1 MKRKAL
7 VVYNPASGKLK
18 SEKILEKLVPELRKS
33 GIAYHL
39 LETRAGES
47 TVASIDFKIDQTFTD
62 VIAVGGDG
70 TLNHTLNGIKNYN
83 VVFNIISAGSGN
95 DFVKNIHI
103 GKKIEDQVKTIID
116 GSVMRVDVGQC
127 NDQLFLNGVGL
138 GFDGQIVSDM
148 LHKSSWLKGH
158 LKYYYYVLKILA
170 TFKTIPL
177 KYVIDRK
184 QHNQHTLLLVAA
196 NGTTFGGG
204 FKLTPGANISDG
216 LLDVC
221 SIGNISPI
229 NRFLNIH
236 KLTQG
241 THGSI
246 EQVRFDK
253 IRSMKIE
260 ANPMIVGHIDGE
272 YLGSPPFDIKVL
284 PRFLKLRV
292 NKRM

>member
-7 VVYNPASGKLK
+7 VVYNPASGRLK
-18 SEKILEKLVPELRKS
+18 SEKILEKLIPELRKS

-39 LETRAGES
+39 LETQAGES
-47 TVASIDFKIDQTFTD
+47 TPASIDFKIDQTFTD

-95 DFVKNIHI
+95 DFVKNINI
-103 GKKIEDQVKTIID
+103 GRTIDDQIKTIID

-127 NDQLFLNGVGL
+127 NEQLFLNGVGL

-148 LHKSSWLKGH
+148 LHKKSWLKGH
-158 LKYYYYVLKILA
+158 LKYYYHVLKILA

-177 KYVIDRK
+177 KYGIHGRQYDK
-184 QHNQHTLLLVAA
+184 HTLLLVAA

-204 FKLTPGANISDG
+204 FKLTPDARISDG
-216 LLDVC
+216 FLDVC

-236 KLTQG
+236 KLSKG
-241 THGSI
+241 THRSM
-246 EQVRFDK
+246 EQVHFDK
-253 IRSMKIE
+253 IKSIRIE
-260 ANPMIVGHIDGE
+260 GNPLIVGHIDGE
-272 YLGSPPFDIKVL
+272 FLGSPPFDIKVL
-284 PRFLKLRV
+284 PGFLKLRV
-292 NKRM
+292 K